1 MYSIPRL
8 DKVDSK
14 ELRFAQRASRH
25 KIERAFVNSDTLT
38 HCIEFTTH
46 LHATP
51 LVLFTVRVS
60 FGSYELCQ
68 CGRTYI

>member
-1 MYSIPRL
+1 MYSISRL
-8 DKVDSK
+8 DKLDLK
-14 ELRFAQRASRH
+14 DLMFAQRASRYRV
-25 KIERAFVNSDTLT
+25 ECAFIDLDTLT